1 MGRQAQPLQTRL
13 TFLSL
18 GFLALL
24 ATVLS
29 PSQAQTISPQEKP
42 VGSAIEAQSS
52 PARTVQIQNQQIGQ
66 LEADQPE
73 FKKPEISRPEISRL
87 ETIKPESQNPP
98 KKRADD
104 PVVQTDKPERTEPN
118 FSDFLRQLRAGEIA
132 KVDLNPNGQAQIIK
146 QCTPKSAAN
155 CVDDERYSVQLLL
168 EPGLYVALDEAART
182 KNLIYRVNTQASRGA
197 YIAWGLQIL
206 SVLFIV
212 GLFFFFRSRSN
223 TGGGGGGFASEFSK
237 SKAKA
242 VQNPKTTF
250 KDVAGCDEAKEE
262 LSEIVDFLKNP
273 TRFHDIG
280 ARIPHGCLLVGP
292 PGSGKTLLAK
302 AVAGVGAARVRDL
315 FEQAK
320 KAAPCIIFID
330 EIDAVG
336 RKRGSGLGG
345 GNDEREQTLNQLLVE
360 MDGFETKHDIIIIA
374 ATNRPDVLDPA
385 LLRPGRFD
393 RQVTVDA
400 PDIKGREEI
409 LRVHARKKPLEDN
422 VDLRTVARRTPG
434 FVGADLEN
442 LLNEAA
448 LLAARGARR
457 KISYRDIDEAADRVV
472 MGPERK
478 SRVISD
484 ADKRITAYHEVGHA
498 LAANLLPMADRV
510 HKLTIVPRGR
520 AAGYMMPLPSDQMH
534 YSKNKLLDRI
544 GVALAGRA
552 AEDLEFGDVTTGA
565 QNDFQQATGIARKMV
580 TEWGMS
586 ERLGLIAHSS
596 KQESFLGAGMQSR
609 DYSDDTAKAIDEEV
623 KAIMEVQYER
633 ARTLLEQNREVMH
646 TIVAVLLE
654 RETLTGEEFQCLL
667 EGGELPELESEA
679 ERPEPPTEISENG
692 LERPPPQ
699 IKLKP
704 A

>member
-1 MGRQAQPLQTRL
+1 VKPRIPAINIWIIIVAVIALIVVIGISTRGPQVDPVSLSSFKDSLAQSRVRSVTITPGEALELSGKYIDGRSFRTTATLNDPTISSSTLSDKGVDVSVSRSDGTSWVNIALQL
-13 TFLSL
+13 LPIVMMV
-18 GFLALL
+18 GFLWYLL
-24 ATVLS
+24 RGV
-29 PSQAQTISPQEKP
+29 
-42 VGSAIEAQSS
+42 
-52 PARTVQIQNQQIGQ
+52 
-66 LEADQPE
+66 
-73 FKKPEISRPEISRL
+73 
-87 ETIKPESQNPP
+87 
-98 KKRADD
+98 
-104 PVVQTDKPERTEPN
+104 
-118 FSDFLRQLRAGEIA
+118 RAGNDGAMSFA
-132 KVDLNPNGQAQIIK
+132 K
-146 QCTPKSAAN
+146 
-155 CVDDERYSVQLLL
+155 
-168 EPGLYVALDEAART
+168 
-182 KNLIYRVNTQASRGA
+182 SR
-197 YIAWGLQIL
+197 
-206 SVLFIV
+206 
-212 GLFFFFRSRSN
+212 
-223 TGGGGGGFASEFSK
+223 
-237 SKAKA
+237 AKLMGENA
-242 VQNPKTTF
+242 PKTTF

-302 AVAGVGAARVRDL
+302 AVAGEAKTPFFSISGSDFVEMFVGVGAARVRDL

-422 VDLRTVARRTPG
+422 VDLRTVAKRTPG

-448 LLAARGARR
+448 LLAARSARR
-457 KISYRDIDEAADRVV
+457 KISYKDIDEAADRVV

-520 AAGYMMPLPSDQMH
+520 AAGYMMPMPSDQMH

-565 QNDFQQATGIARKMV
+565 QNDFQQATNIARKMV

-596 KQESFLGAGMQSR
+596 EQESFLGAGMTSR
-609 DYSDDTAKAIDEEV
+609 DYSDDTAQMIDEEV
-623 KAIMEVQYER
+623 KAIISYQYAR
-633 ARTLLEQNREVMH
+633 AKALLDEHREMMH
-646 TIVAVLLE
+646 RVADVLLE
-654 RETLTGEEFQCLL
+654 RETLTGEEFVIVMN
-667 EGGELPELESEA
+667 GGVLPAEELPPPGRYGTLRGKNSIDSGFM
-679 ERPEPPTEISENG
+679 PPTV
-692 LERPPPQ
+692 LP
-699 IKLKP
+699 KP
-704 A
+704 GGA

>member
-1 MGRQAQPLQTRL
+1 MGRRQAQHLPLRL
-13 TFLSL
+13 ALIACL
-18 GFLALL
+18 GFGLVIA
-24 ATVLS
+24 S
-29 PSQAQTISPQEKP
+29 P
-42 VGSAIEAQSS
+42 
-52 PARTVQIQNQQIGQ
+52 N
-66 LEADQPE
+66 
-73 FKKPEISRPEISRL
+73 
-87 ETIKPESQNPP
+87 
-98 KKRADD
+98 
-104 PVVQTDKPERTEPN
+104 EPD
-118 FSDFLRQLRAGEIA
+118 FSDFLKQLRAGEVA
-132 KVDLNPNGQAQIIK
+132 KVDLNPAGLAQVVR
-146 QCTPKSAAN
+146 QCKPKSAPD
-155 CVDDERYSVQLLL
+155 CVDGERYMVQLLL
-168 EPGLYVALDEAART
+168 EPSLYRELDDAVR
-182 KNLIYRVNTQASRGA
+182 NHHLVYRVNTQATRGT
-197 YIAWGLQIL
+197 YIAWGLQLI

-212 GLFFFFRSRSN
+212 GLFFFFRSRSGQG
-223 TGGGGGGFASEFSK
+223 GGGGGGFASEFSR

-302 AVAGVGAARVRDL
+302 AVAGEAKTPFFSISGSDFVEMFVGVGAARVRDL

-422 VDLRTVARRTPG
+422 VDLRTVAKRTPG

-448 LLAARGARR
+448 LLAARSARR
-457 KISYRDIDEAADRVV
+457 KISYKDIDEAADRVV

-520 AAGYMMPLPSDQMH
+520 AAGYMMPMPSDQMH

-565 QNDFQQATGIARKMV
+565 QNDFQQATNIARKMV

-596 KQESFLGAGMQSR
+596 EQESFLGAGMTSR

-623 KAIMEVQYER
+623 KAIISYQYAR
-633 ARTLLEQNREVMH
+633 AKALLDEHREMMH
-646 TIVAVLLE
+646 RVADVLLE
-654 RETLTGEEFQCLL
+654 RETLTGEEFVIVMN
-667 EGGELPELESEA
+667 GGVLPEEELPPPGRYGTLRGKASIDSGFM
-679 ERPEPPTEISENG
+679 PPTV
-692 LERPPPQ
+692 LP
-699 IKLKP
+699 KP
-704 A
+704 GGA

>member
-1 MGRQAQPLQTRL
+1 VKPRIPAINIWIIIVAVIALIVVVTISTRGPQVEPISLSSFKEAIDQKRVRSVTLTPGEALELSGRYTDGRPFRTTATLNDPTISSSGLAEQGIDVSVGRNDGTSWVSIALQL
-13 TFLSL
+13 LPIL
-18 GFLALL
+18 IMVGFLWYLL
-24 ATVLS
+24 RGV
-29 PSQAQTISPQEKP
+29 
-42 VGSAIEAQSS
+42 
-52 PARTVQIQNQQIGQ
+52 
-66 LEADQPE
+66 
-73 FKKPEISRPEISRL
+73 
-87 ETIKPESQNPP
+87 
-98 KKRADD
+98 
-104 PVVQTDKPERTEPN
+104 
-118 FSDFLRQLRAGEIA
+118 RAGNDGAMSFAKSRA
-132 KVDLNPNGQAQIIK
+132 KVMGDN
-146 QCTPKSAAN
+146 
-155 CVDDERYSVQLLL
+155 
-168 EPGLYVALDEAART
+168 
-182 KNLIYRVNTQASRGA
+182 AS
-197 YIAWGLQIL
+197 
-206 SVLFIV
+206 
-212 GLFFFFRSRSN
+212 
-223 TGGGGGGFASEFSK
+223 
-237 SKAKA
+237 
-242 VQNPKTTF
+242 KTTF

-302 AVAGVGAARVRDL
+302 AVAGEAKTPFFSISGSDFVEMFVGVGAARVRDL

-422 VDLRTVARRTPG
+422 VDLRTVAKRTPG

-448 LLAARGARR
+448 LLAARSARR
-457 KISYRDIDEAADRVV
+457 KISYKDIDEAADRVV

-520 AAGYMMPLPSDQMH
+520 AAGYMMPMPSDQMH

-565 QNDFQQATGIARKMV
+565 QNDFQQATNIAKKMV

-596 KQESFLGAGMQSR
+596 EQESFLGAGMTSR
-609 DYSDDTAKAIDEEV
+609 DYSDDTAKMIDEEV
-623 KAIMEVQYER
+623 KAIISYQYAR
-633 ARTLLEQNREVMH
+633 AKALLDEHREMMH
-646 TIVAVLLE
+646 RVADVLLE
-654 RETLTGEEFQCLL
+654 RETLTGEEFVIVMN
-667 EGGELPELESEA
+667 GGVLPAEELPPPGRYGTLRGKASIDSGFM
-679 ERPEPPTEISENG
+679 PPTV
-692 LERPPPQ
+692 LP
-699 IKLKP
+699 KP
-704 A
+704 GGA

>member
-1 MGRQAQPLQTRL
+1 MGRRQALHLIPRSALAWLVL
-13 TFLSL
+13 TTSL
-18 GFLALL
+18 LIGLVQA
-24 ATVLS
+24 S
-29 PSQAQTISPQEKP
+29 P
-42 VGSAIEAQSS
+42 
-52 PARTVQIQNQQIGQ
+52 N
-66 LEADQPE
+66 
-73 FKKPEISRPEISRL
+73 
-87 ETIKPESQNPP
+87 
-98 KKRADD
+98 
-104 PVVQTDKPERTEPN
+104 EPN
-118 FSDFLRQLRAGEIA
+118 FSDFLNQLRAGEIG
-132 KVDLNPNGQAQIIK
+132 KIDLNPAGLAQVIK
-146 QCTPKSAAN
+146 QCRPKSAPD
-155 CVDDERYSVQLLL
+155 CVDGQRYTVQLLL
-168 EPGLYVALDEAART
+168 EPSLYTELDRAVR
-182 KNLIYRVNTQASRGA
+182 NHQLVYHVNNQATRGT
-197 YIAWGLQIL
+197 YIAWGLQL
-206 SVLFIV
+206 FSVVFIV
-212 GLFFFFRSRSN
+212 GLFLFFRSRSSQG
-223 TGGGGGGFASEFSK
+223 GGGGGGFASEFSK

-302 AVAGVGAARVRDL
+302 AVAGEAKTPFFSISGSDFVEMFVGVGAARVRDL

-422 VDLRTVARRTPG
+422 VDLRTVAKRTPG

-448 LLAARGARR
+448 LLAARSARR
-457 KISYRDIDEAADRVV
+457 KISYKDIDEAADRVV

-478 SRVISD
+478 SRVISE

-520 AAGYMMPLPSDQMH
+520 AAGYMMPMPSDQMH

-565 QNDFQQATGIARKMV
+565 QNDFQQATNIAKKMV

-596 KQESFLGAGMQSR
+596 EQESFLGAGMTSR
-609 DYSDDTAKAIDEEV
+609 DYSDDTAKMIDAEIKMIISE
-623 KAIMEVQYER
+623 QY
-633 ARTLLEQNREVMH
+633 ARSKSLLENHHETMH
-646 TIVAVLLE
+646 HIVAVLLE

-667 EGGELPELESEA
+667 EGGELPIEPSMPEWNETPENTP
-679 ERPEPPTEISENG
+679 ERPV
-692 LERPPPQ
+692 PQ

>member
-1 MGRQAQPLQTRL
+1 MHRGASVKPRIPAINIWIIIVAIIALVVVISISTRGPQVDPVSLSSFKDSLAQSRVRSVTITPGEALELSGKYIDGRSFRTTATMNDPTISSSALSDKGVDVSVGRSDGTSWVSIALQL
-13 TFLSL
+13 LPIL
-18 GFLALL
+18 IMVGFLWYLL
-24 ATVLS
+24 RGVRNGNDGAMS
-29 PSQAQTISPQEKP
+29 FAK
-42 VGSAIEAQSS
+42 
-52 PARTVQIQNQQIGQ
+52 
-66 LEADQPE
+66 
-73 FKKPEISRPEISRL
+73 SRAKL
-87 ETIKPESQNPP
+87 M
-98 KKRADD
+98 
-104 PVVQTDKPERTEPN
+104 
-118 FSDFLRQLRAGEIA
+118 GENA
-132 KVDLNPNGQAQIIK
+132 
-146 QCTPKSAAN
+146 
-155 CVDDERYSVQLLL
+155 
-168 EPGLYVALDEAART
+168 
-182 KNLIYRVNTQASRGA
+182 
-197 YIAWGLQIL
+197 
-206 SVLFIV
+206 
-212 GLFFFFRSRSN
+212 
-223 TGGGGGGFASEFSK
+223 
-237 SKAKA
+237 
-242 VQNPKTTF
+242 PKTTF

-302 AVAGVGAARVRDL
+302 AVAGEAKTPFFSISGSDFVEMFVGVGAARVRDL

-422 VDLRTVARRTPG
+422 VDLRTVAKRTPG

-448 LLAARGARR
+448 LLAARSARR

-478 SRVISD
+478 SRVISE

-520 AAGYMMPLPSDQMH
+520 AAGYMMPMPSDQMH

-565 QNDFQQATGIARKMV
+565 QNDFQQATNIARKMV

-596 KQESFLGAGMQSR
+596 EQESFLGPGMTSR

-623 KAIMEVQYER
+623 KAIISYQYAR
-633 ARTLLEQNREVMH
+633 AKALLDEHREMMH
-646 TIVAVLLE
+646 RVADVLLE
-654 RETLTGEEFQCLL
+654 RETLTGEEFVIVMN
-667 EGGELPELESEA
+667 GGVLPAEELPPPGRYGTLRGKNSIDSGFM
-679 ERPEPPTEISENG
+679 PPTV
-692 LERPPPQ
+692 LP
-699 IKLKP
+699 KP
-704 A
+704 GGA

>member
-1 MGRQAQPLQTRL
+1 VKPRLPVINIWVIVIASIALIAVVVGLSTRGPQIEPISLSTFKEALDQNRVKSVTLTPGDALELSGKFEDKRSFRTTATLNDPTVSSSALAERGVDVTVGRNDGTSWLNIALQL
-13 TFLSL
+13 LPIL
-18 GFLALL
+18 IMVGFLWYLL
-24 ATVLS
+24 RGMRSGNDGAMS
-29 PSQAQTISPQEKP
+29 FAK
-42 VGSAIEAQSS
+42 
-52 PARTVQIQNQQIGQ
+52 
-66 LEADQPE
+66 
-73 FKKPEISRPEISRL
+73 SR
-87 ETIKPESQNPP
+87 
-98 KKRADD
+98 
-104 PVVQTDKPERTEPN
+104 
-118 FSDFLRQLRAGEIA
+118 A
-132 KVDLNPNGQAQIIK
+132 KVMGDNA
-146 QCTPKSAAN
+146 
-155 CVDDERYSVQLLL
+155 
-168 EPGLYVALDEAART
+168 
-182 KNLIYRVNTQASRGA
+182 
-197 YIAWGLQIL
+197 
-206 SVLFIV
+206 
-212 GLFFFFRSRSN
+212 
-223 TGGGGGGFASEFSK
+223 
-237 SKAKA
+237 
-242 VQNPKTTF
+242 PKTTF

-302 AVAGVGAARVRDL
+302 AVAGEAKTPFFSISGSDFVEMFVGVGAARVRDL

-422 VDLRTVARRTPG
+422 VDLRTVAKRTPG

-448 LLAARGARR
+448 LLAARSARR
-457 KISYRDIDEAADRVV
+457 KISYKDIDEAADRVV

-565 QNDFQQATGIARKMV
+565 QNDFQQATSIARKMV

-586 ERLGLIAHSS
+586 ERLGLIAHSTE
-596 KQESFLGAGMQSR
+596 QESFLGAGMQSR
-609 DYSDDTAKAIDEEV
+609 DYSDDTAKAIDEEI
-623 KAIMEVQYER
+623 KEIMEVQYGR
-633 ARTLLEQNREVMH
+633 ARAVLEQHREVMH
-646 TIVAVLLE
+646 TIVTVLLE

-679 ERPEPPTEISENG
+679 ERPEPPTEVSDSG
-692 LERPPPQ
+692 LERPAPQ